1 MKLLIFPIYGLHNW
15 LSLRFS
21 GIEIMQMIFN
31 SKSMTD
37 RLAVY
42 IILNTGAADY
52 PPLEQY
58 ARMAFVIN
66 AVMMSVLGLI
76 VSAMDF
82 LGE

>member
-42 IILNTGAADY
+42 IILKTGAADY
-52 PPLEQY
+52 PPLE
-58 ARMAFVIN
+58 
-66 AVMMSVLGLI
+66 
-76 VSAMDF
+76 
-82 LGE
+82 